1 MVLLNCVSCSKI
13 KGDYDVWSNKIVIGA
28 TFDSAFQDD
37 EIIRSMNEKSV
48 ICHDCVQMILDKVN
62 ENRK

>member
-1 MVLLNCVSCSKI
+1 MLNCVSCSKK

-37 EIIRSMNEKSV
+37 DMIRSMTKKSV